1 MKIPDELRRLLLAG
15 GEPGAT
21 YRQCL
26 EWIAANAV
34 EADYGLTE
42 TVVYATEVR
51 YALDVIR
58 TGRIERLWNFGD
70 LQGGAD
76 QRLWRILDEITP
88 LKVAFV
94 GSGPYPVTALLL
106 HQRYPQASITCIDN
120 NITAHFLSEAVI
132 QRLEV
137 PIETC
142 FAEATEVD
150 YSPFTVVVAA
160 AMVSGKKQFVQKLL
174 AESECLVILRGWVDL
189 QHPRLISMSSTFR
202 DDGSLG

>member
-15 GEPGAT
+15 GEPGET

-26 EWIAANAV
+26 EWIATNAV
-34 EADYGLTE
+34 QADYGFTE

-51 YALDVIR
+51 YALNVIR

-70 LQGGAD
+70 LPGGAD
-76 QRLWRILDEITP
+76 QRLWRILDDIDP
-88 LKVAFV
+88 LKLAFV

-106 HQRYPQASITCIDN
+106 HQRYPQAHITCIDN
-120 NITAHFLSEAVI
+120 NITAHLLSTAVI

-142 FAEATEVD
+142 FAEATEVE
-150 YSPFTVVVAA
+150 YSPFTVVLAA
-160 AMVSGKKQFVQKLL
+160 AMVSGKKQLVEKILG
-174 AESECLVILRGWVDL
+174 ESECLLILRGCVDL
-189 QHPRLISMSSTFR
+189 QHPRLISMGSNFR